1 MARPEQDTLKTRAS
15 LLLRLADLNDSTSWR
30 EFFEDYWGLI
40 YGVARKTGLS
50 EADAEDV
57 VQDTMSCLA
66 RKMPNFRYDPSKG
79 SFKAWLLNLTRWRIV
94 DHLRKRRDELLRQK
108 TDASSATNPIDQVP
122 DPASLV
128 PDAVWEEEWEVHLVN
143 AALENLRRRVDP
155 EKYQIF
161 DFYVGKQWS
170 AEKVAAHFQISV
182 DQVYLAKHRI
192 TELLK
197 IEVHRLEQ
205 GTT

>member
-1 MARPEQDTLKTRAS
+1 MAQTEHETLKTRAT
-15 LLLRLADLNDSTSWR
+15 LLARLVDLNDSSSWR
-30 EFFEDYWGLI
+30 EFFESYWGLI
-40 YGVARKTGLS
+40 YGVARKAGLS
-50 EADAEDV
+50 DADAKDV

-66 RKMPNFRYDPSKG
+66 RKMPSFRYDPSKG

-94 DHLRKRRDELLRQK
+94 DHLRKRRDESLRLHPE
-108 TDASSATNPIDQVP
+108 ASSATDPVDQIP

-128 PDAVWEEEWEVHLVN
+128 PDAVWEQEWEVHLVN

-161 DFYVGKQWS
+161 DFYVTKQWP
-170 AEKVAAHFQISV
+170 AEKVAAQFQISV

-197 IEVHRLEQ
+197 LEVQRLEQ